1 MESLQQMPDELISWL
16 ADHTSIAAF
25 SRGEVLIEES
35 TSTRNCYFIISGETD
50 VLFEGRSLGP
60 TGAGQPEGE
69 MAMFFRQPRSATT
82 VANSDTVTVLNLP
95 AAAFDELQRTNPEL
109 ANRFQDRLLSYLERA
124 RGITSLDA
132 QERAR
137 RTTADPDQEK

>member
-1 MESLQQMPDELISWL
+1 MESLQQMPAELIRWL
-16 ADHTSIAAF
+16 ADHTTINVF
-25 SRGEVLIEES
+25 DQGEMLIEEG

-69 MAMFFRQPRSATT
+69 MAMFFHQPRSATT
-82 VANSDTVTVLNLP
+82 VALSRTVTVLNLS
-95 AAAFDELQRTNPEL
+95 AAAFDELRRTSPEL
-109 ANRFQDRLLSYLERA
+109 ANRFQAELLSYLERA
-124 RGITSLDA
+124 RGITPHDA

-137 RTTADPDQEK
+137 RTTGVPDPEP